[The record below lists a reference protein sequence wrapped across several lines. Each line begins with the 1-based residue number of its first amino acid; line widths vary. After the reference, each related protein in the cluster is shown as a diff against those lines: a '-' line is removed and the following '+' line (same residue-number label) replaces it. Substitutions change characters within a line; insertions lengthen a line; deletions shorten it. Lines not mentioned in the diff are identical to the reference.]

1 MKFSGKP
8 FYSYDYDSTGRFIRQ
23 TVFDS
28 SCSSLENGRLYSTEY
43 GYDVMNNVIRIANEA
58 FGAAVTQNYSYGKD
72 SLPETHTT
80 SGGLSVSYSYDGW
93 NRLAEQLLNT
103 ASPIRTNYGY
113 AASAR
118 GSGYTTA
125 LLETEI
131 IGNVAYRYTRDTSGN
146 IVKIEEGTRGSSNT
160 GTGFV
165 TKVLYQYDSD
175 NQLIWESSRYTGQTR
190 AYTYSNGNLRKE
202 KIWNG
207 FMTGPTDSTPD
218 TTYDYGYDSNW
229 KDAISFCRGY
239 PIGRDGLGN
248 PLNYRDMMSLSWTG
262 RQLTSVTNPYR
273 SSSAAVYEYGADG
286 LRLKKTYEGVTTV
299 YEYGGGQLLAESR
312 SNGIT
317 LHYTYDAL
325 GALSSLRYTK
335 ADGTTTTYYVRCNHA
350 GDVEQIYNTDGTL
363 AARYYYDSWGLPV
376 AVKNASG
383 AAITDAT
390 HIANV
395 NPIRYRGYYYDAES
409 DFYYLQSRYYDPVSK
424 RFMSADEP
432 EYLGADGSPLSYNL
446 FVYCGNNP
454 ANMYDPNGYCTIA
467 LAGGGYLATAG
478 TAGVV
483 NVWNPV
489 GWVILGTLA
498 VTTVVIVGFEIYD
511 SIKSASKSSEADPY
525 ARPGQ
530 KKQGRERKTKARK
543 NDNWKPRSNPKP
555 PKKHTPGREHRKYN

>member
-1 MKFSGKP
+1 M
-8 FYSYDYDSTGRFIRQ
+8 
-23 TVFDS
+23 
-28 SCSSLENGRLYSTEY
+28 
-43 GYDVMNNVIRIANEA
+43 
-58 FGAAVTQNYSYGKD
+58 
-72 SLPETHTT
+72 
-80 SGGLSVSYSYDGW
+80 
-93 NRLAEQLLNT
+93 
-103 ASPIRTNYGY
+103 
-113 AASAR
+113 
-118 GSGYTTA
+118 
-125 LLETEI
+125 
-131 IGNVAYRYTRDTSGN
+131 
-146 IVKIEEGTRGSSNT
+146 
-160 GTGFV
+160 
-165 TKVLYQYDSD
+165 
-175 NQLIWESSRYTGQTR
+175 
-190 AYTYSNGNLRKE
+190 
-202 KIWNG
+202 
-207 FMTGPTDSTPD
+207 
-218 TTYDYGYDSNW
+218 
-229 KDAISFCRGY
+229 
-239 PIGRDGLGN
+239 
-248 PLNYRDMMSLSWTG
+248 
-262 RQLTSVTNPYR
+262 
-273 SSSAAVYEYGADG
+273 
-286 LRLKKTYEGVTTV
+286 
-299 YEYGGGQLLAESR
+299 
-312 SNGIT
+312 
-317 LHYTYDAL
+317 
-325 GALSSLRYTK
+325 
-335 ADGTTTTYYVRCNHA
+335 RCNHA

-383 AAITDAT
+383 VTITDAA

-395 NPIRYRGYYYDAES
+395 NPIRCRGYYYDAES

-530 KKQGRERKTKARK
+530 KKQGRERKNKARK